1 MATLLT
7 DMEERLAALPTAE
20 QASRRELLGRVA
32 GLVIDKPLEEVAS
45 LVDQISAGH
54 GDAGT
59 DRELDRAWS
68 LGEARKRNLER
79 LLEDQARLV
88 SECIPARTL
97 REGMNVS
104 RQRLHQLVADDR
116 LVAIQL
122 QEGSPGLFPF
132 WQFASG
138 VPVQP
143 VTDLPRVIEAARQ
156 AGMGPVA
163 LHFFMVEPNDRV
175 DGRPPYELLAD
186 GNVDRIVSLLGSV
199 GLGPL

>member
-1 MATLLT
+1 MTMTTLLT
-7 DMEERLAALPTAE
+7 DMEERLAALPAAE
-20 QASRRELLGRVA
+20 QASRRELLGLVA
-32 GLVIDKPLEEVAS
+32 GLVIDKPLDEVVI
-45 LVDQISAGH
+45 LVDQISTGH
-54 GDAGT
+54 ADDGT
-59 DRELDRAWS
+59 DRSWS

-143 VTDLPRVIEAARQ
+143 VTGLPRVIEAARQ

-163 LHFFMVEPNDRV
+163 LHFFMVKPNDRV
-175 DGRPPYELLAD
+175 DGRSSYEFLAGGD
-186 GNVDRIVSLLGSV
+186 VDRIVSLLGSI